1 MSRYYDADDKAIKVL
16 KDVINERFPE
26 LRPLRVKLIVDSKLK
41 IDKLRDA
48 PTFAYIK
55 AANDV
60 ERFLTKS
67 GMDLNG
73 IDYFVFINELV
84 WNLADDINKKR
95 IISHELRHAYV
106 DSESGACKLVKH
118 DIEDFFVEIELNTD
132 DPKWAAAL
140 GAVVIAKF
148 EQMKEEAKEQ
158 K

>member
-1 MSRYYDADDKAIKVL
+1 MGRYYDADDKAVKLLTEIVDKG
-16 KDVINERFPE
+16 FPE
-26 LRPLRVKLIVDSKLK
+26 LRPIRIKLIIDSKLK

-73 IDYFVFINELV
+73 VDYFVFVNELV
-84 WNLADDINKKR
+84 WDLASEINKKR

-106 DSESGACKLVKH
+106 DPESGACKLVKH
-118 DIEDFFVEIELNTD
+118 DIEDFFAEIELNKD

-140 GAVVIAKF
+140 GAVVIAKY